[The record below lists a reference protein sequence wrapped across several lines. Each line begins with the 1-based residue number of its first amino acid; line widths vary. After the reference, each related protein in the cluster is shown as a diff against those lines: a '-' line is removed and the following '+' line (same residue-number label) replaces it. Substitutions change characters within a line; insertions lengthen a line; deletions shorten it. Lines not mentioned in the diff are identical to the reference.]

1 MSMLDAFR
9 YRLRSVFRSS
19 SVEHEREKEF
29 AFHHA
34 LAEQELLHTEVDA
47 RQVRHAARREF
58 GNATYIKEEIR
69 QMGALRWIDALGQD
83 LRFAARTLRR
93 SPAFALVAVL
103 SIGLGI
109 GANTAIFGMIH
120 SLLLTRLPVPAAHEL
135 VQLQRVL
142 PEGTSKFDGAGFN
155 TTFFSWEEYDA
166 LVASRAIANSGFA
179 GTYCDDAQVN
189 GSDPL
194 SLSVV
199 LADGGFFTL
208 LGINAAAGR
217 VLT

>member
-69 QMGALRWIDALGQD
+69 QMGALRWIDALRQD
-83 LRFAARTLRR
+83 LRFGLRTLRR
-93 SPAFALVAVL
+93 SPVFATVAVL
-103 SIGLGI
+103 SIALGI
-109 GANTAIFGMIH
+109 GANTAVFGMIH
-120 SLLLTRLPVPAAHEL
+120 TLLLARLPIPAAREL
-135 VQLQRVL
+135 VQLERIQ
-142 PEGTSKFDGAGFN
+142 PSGASAFDRAGRN
-155 TTFFSWEEYDA
+155 ASWFSWEEYDVLA
-166 LVASRAIANSGFA
+166 ASRGVQVSGSA
-179 GTYCDDAQVN
+179 GTYCDDAEVN
-189 GSDPL
+189 GSRGL
-194 SLSVV
+194 SLLVK
-199 LADGGFFTL
+199 LADGGFF
-208 LGINAAAGR
+208 R
-217 VLT
+217 